1 MDQAEIERLRTASFD
16 DVTKIL
22 REFNEKNA
30 QVFKFPGFEVALRKS
45 LVSTLITVLEQPAD
59 ESCHLACLETLRVLS
74 RDKDHLEEVFTSE
87 VLASLAHTA
96 ELTVEEEDVICE
108 GFKEDKAKVIVEAQ
122 KALCNLIYNSPVVQR
137 TCSSN
142 GCVEG
147 VMLRLKLYGSP
158 SLPHDVKFFDM
169 RMLFLLTALC
179 ADTRPRVRTEQH
191 GLVYLRETLDLILKL
206 CEERSQ
212 QEPRTAP
219 SRRGRLSRRGR
230 TRAPEQSSDA
240 DLGTAPLLDADE
252 AALASEVLKVLYNL
266 TCGVDKFHV
275 DEEEEVH
282 FQRLVGIL
290 HDLLLCDV
298 ADPESKD
305 QLCGQV
311 VHLLSNMPRST
322 YEELL
327 TEVIPGSA
335 PMDPPEEQFEG
346 FSTEAVSALVGYL
359 ERRLKEEEQSPK
371 GSGGHRTCPKDQS
384 QRLSPILLCLT
395 ECARGHR
402 TLRRYLRSRVLP
414 PLSDV
419 MTRPEEGDKLRNRLV
434 RLMTSSATDVKNL
447 TADFL
452 FVLCK
457 EKVGR
462 MVKYTG
468 YGNAAGLLAR
478 RGLLLGG
485 PTSDCSYSSDSED
498 SDTEEY
504 AKYKDRINPVVG
516 CYEEPGVSALE
527 GMSEEQKEHEALQ
540 LATLMDKLAR
550 GGVVQP
556 ARVGAD
562 GRPYP
567 IEHVLQLQEGLPHD
581 RDFTESESD

>member
-1 MDQAEIERLRTASFD
+1 PSF
-16 DVTKIL
+16 
-22 REFNEKNA
+22 
-30 QVFKFPGFEVALRKS
+30 QS
-45 LVSTLITVLEQPAD
+45 LVCTLIKILEQPAD
-59 ESCHLACLETLRVLS
+59 ESCHLACLETLRILS
-74 RDKDHLEEVFTSE
+74 RDKDHLEEVFTPE
-87 VLASLAHTA
+87 VLASLARTA
-96 ELTVEEEDVICE
+96 ELTVEEEDVISE
-108 GFKEDKAKVIVEAQ
+108 GFKEHKARVIVEAQ
-122 KALCNLIYNSPVVQR
+122 KALCNLIYNSPVLLLS
-137 TCSSN
+137 CYSN

-212 QEPRTAP
+212 QEPRTTP

-230 TRAPEQSSDA
+230 TRAPEPSSDT

-327 TEVIPGSA
+327 TEVIAGSA

-346 FSTEAVSALVGYL
+346 FNTEAVSTLLGYL
-359 ERRLKEEEQSPK
+359 ERRLKEE
-371 GSGGHRTCPKDQS
+371 DQS

-402 TLRRYLRSRVLP
+402 TLRRYLRSKVLP

-504 AKYKDRINPVVG
+504 AKYKDRYAHARRLLFAVQTRLLVK
-516 CYEEPGVSALE
+516 CYEPEFRVHIPKAEPAAELVSVAY
-527 GMSEEQKEHEALQ
+527 GSAF
-540 LATLMDKLAR
+540 R

-567 IEHVLQLQEGLPHD
+567 IEHILQLQEGLPHD

>member
-1 MDQAEIERLRTASFD
+1 MDQADVERLKTASFD
-16 DVTKIL
+16 EVTKIL
-22 REFNEKNA
+22 KEFNEKNA
-30 QVFKFPGFEVALRKS
+30 QTFAFPDFSVPHRKS
-45 LVSTLITVLEQPAD
+45 LVSTLIKVLGQPAE
-59 ESCHLACLETLRVLS
+59 ESCHLACLETLRILS
-74 RDKDHLEEVFTSE
+74 REKKCLDDVFTDE
-87 VLASLAHTA
+87 VLAALGHTA
-96 ELTVEEEDVICE
+96 ELTVEEEDVIYE
-108 GFKEDKAKVIVEAQ
+108 GFKEERARVIVEAL
-122 KALCNLIYNSPVVQR
+122 KTLCNLIYNSPVVQR

-142 GCVEG
+142 GCIEG

-179 ADTRPRVRTEQH
+179 ADTRPRLRTELH

-206 CEERSQ
+206 SEERSQ
-212 QEPRTAP
+212 QDPRSTTP
-219 SRRGRLSRRGR
+219 RRGRLSRRGR
-230 TRAPEQSSDA
+230 VRAPEPEAEVDMS
-240 DLGTAPLLDADE
+240 APLLDAGE

-266 TCGVDKFHV
+266 TCGVDKFRI

-290 HDLLLCDV
+290 HDLLLCEV
-298 ADPESKD
+298 ADPDSKD
-305 QLCGQV
+305 ELCGRV
-311 VHLLSNMPRST
+311 VHLLWNMPRST

-335 PMDPPEEQFEG
+335 QTDPPEEQFEG
-346 FSTEAVSALVGYL
+346 FNVEAVSTLVTYL
-359 ERRLKEEEQSPK
+359 ERRLKEDALCKQDS
-371 GSGGHRTCPKDQS
+371 SGRQMCPKDQS
-384 QRLSPILLCLT
+384 QRLTPVLLCLA

-402 TLRRYLRSRVLP
+402 TLRRYLRSKVLP
-414 PLSDV
+414 PLNDV
-419 MTRPEEGDKLRNRLV
+419 MTRPEEGCTLRNRLV
-434 RLMTSSATDVKNL
+434 SLMTSAATDVKNL
-447 TADFL
+447 AADFL

-462 MVKYTG
+462 LVKYTG

-485 PTSDCSYSSDSED
+485 PTKDCSYSSDSED

-504 AKYKDRINPVVG
+504 TKYKDRINPVVG
-516 CYEEPGVSALE
+516 CYQEPGVSALE
-527 GMSEEQKEHEALQ
+527 GMSEEQKEHEAVQ
-540 LATLMDKLAR
+540 LANLIDQLAR

-562 GRPYP
+562 GRPHP
-567 IEHVLQLQEGLPHD
+567 LEHVLQLQERFSHE
-581 RDFTESESD
+581 RDYTESESD